1 MFRTKSQKIKQ
12 KQKEKEKERQSSISS
27 GGGYIGANNSSSS
40 TLPVQTTMNLKGAM
54 DSTPSLV
61 TPESKPEALVLSEPD
76 ILEPDKPVSPKQA
89 VSAPAPDPAPSLP
102 ISAPSAHSEPTV
114 AVQPEPVFSAPVSA
128 SALASS
134 SQQAPVASEPPA
146 TKPTTN
152 YTAFV
157 EPEPESAANSPS
169 PPPSIPTES
178 RPIGGRRGKSDDD
191 ANGTTKG
198 GELVAGHTGGIS
210 NAGLQMPGQLLN
222 EDEKSALKIKIHLNL
237 HAKVRLDLDA
247 QIYGD
252 VVIGLL

>member
-12 KQKEKEKERQSSISS
+12 KQKQKDKERQSSISS
-27 GGGYIGANNSSSS
+27 GVGFIGTNNSSVS
-40 TLPVQTTMNLKGAM
+40 TLPVQTPTSLKGAM

-61 TPESKPEALVLSEPD
+61 TPESKPEAPVLSE
-76 ILEPDKPVSPKQA
+76 LEPDKPVSPKQA
-89 VSAPAPDPAPSLP
+89 VSDPA
-102 ISAPSAHSEPTV
+102 SAPPATPLPPGSTPRPNV
-114 AVQPEPVFSAPVSA
+114 PVQPEPTASAPVPA
-128 SALASS
+128 SADASPS
-134 SQQAPVASEPPA
+134 SKQAPVASEF
-146 TKPTTN
+146 PTRLAPK

-157 EPEPESAANSPS
+157 EPEPEPAANSPS
-169 PPPSIPTES
+169 PSPSIPSDS
-178 RPIGGRRGKSDDD
+178 RPVGGRRGKSDDD
-191 ANGTTKG
+191 AIGTPKG

-210 NAGLQMPGQLLN
+210 NAGLQIPGKLLN

>member
-12 KQKEKEKERQSSISS
+12 KQKEKERQSSVSS
-27 GGGYIGANNSSSS
+27 GVGYNGTKNSSSS
-40 TLPVQTTMNLKGAM
+40 TLPVQSSDLKGAM

-61 TPESKPEALVLSEPD
+61 TPESKPEAPVLSEP
-76 ILEPDKPVSPKQA
+76 EPEPEPNIPVSSKQA
-89 VSAPAPDPAPSLP
+89 VSTLAPAPTLTPPLPQSAPTAPS
-102 ISAPSAHSEPTV
+102 
-114 AVQPEPVFSAPVSA
+114 EPVASIRPEETVTAPVFASA
-128 SALASS
+128 SASPPKQAS
-134 SQQAPVASEPPA
+134 VAFEPPKH
-146 TKPTTN
+146 TPPKL
-152 YTAFV
+152 TAFV
-157 EPEPESAANSPS
+157 EPEPEPAANSP
-169 PPPSIPTES
+169 PLSIPSES

-198 GELVAGHTGGIS
+198 GELVAGNTGGIS
-210 NAGLQMPGQLLN
+210 NAGLQIPGQLLN